1 MSNVKSL
8 DALDINGLAIF
19 KENIVK
25 KYLTQG
31 AAPSI
36 ISQAVYRALQQYKK
50 DVVRF
55 YSAYGNLPLEGNP
68 GTIYLVHKSVDS
80 EHTQMLGSVPKDEIW
95 ISSASNESFLGCRL
109 GSSYVVDAKKHDVYP
124 FHVLKLSD
132 IDPAQVDRFAPYQR
146 NANNK
151 GYDYGV
157 YLPDTTTTITTY
169 AQLASLA
176 GKIIAVPLQ
185 NAGQQRET
193 TILPQLAYTDTI
205 PDKWNVPS
213 DEIWVLSNQNS
224 LTVSVSSWGSNI
236 AAYKN
241 QYGYFVLKKG
251 IHFPSTANTNIY
263 TTVIGGSNNIWY
275 NAKDKGMSASL
286 ENTDDLKY
294 LYGHIV
300 TRSFTGVNYPL
311 WVVYPYQV
319 AEKHIEYTDE
329 PGDVPVDEI
338 WFDPMDWPS
347 MYVSYTSY
355 NTGYT
360 QLEKNSH
367 GYYVLPKSMIPSNA
381 SCMYLSAFNSAD
393 RYRDLEYHYPDYDA
407 CIVRELCDGRSPCN
421 QISNVEQIYEFL
433 GKCIHVTPGHSTA
446 LQIDYALPENVTVPT
461 TEVWIDPH
469 NWGNA
474 PELYVLRSNR
484 IANAASYNR
493 TLSKNEYGYYVLTDL
508 DTISDDYFIISRTT
522 SMNSGAYSSGN
533 ADSTLYMLYSDFSR
547 PTEMFTTGI
556 YFQTVARGKIITT
569 APHSAIVAQVVGKIG
584 NTRVTYVTPT
594 VPSAEDTSDNKFVA
608 YTYKNGK
615 YVQVSSSIFDT
626 SDLHLEEITD
636 QVLDL
641 TSTNP
646 ISNKAVCDGLR
657 YKYDIANILATPVAG
672 YDNIVSSSGI
682 KAALDRLVTWD
693 DIECIPIT
701 GEEIHTLFATYKPI
715 PLIAANYYRIVI
727 RGKKV
732 EGANYL
738 AKIFETETLTGLT
751 FVSRS
756 ADGPSMSETLSFT
769 EDDTGKYIPVTV
781 TCANKYNSPSQFWP
795 GNLFDESSD
804 GYYRADT
811 SDADMVLTID
821 IKRKLAMST
830 LRKLTFTC
838 LAGRPYQT
846 TIPPVEKLTISVY
859 GSIGGVD
866 YPTFRENVVYTPNK
880 VANDGVYT
888 IDIFPN
894 S

>member
-25 KYLTQG
+25 KYLTPG
-31 AAPSI
+31 AAPSVV
-36 ISQAVYRALQQYKK
+36 SQAVYRALQQYKK

-55 YSAYGNLPLEGNP
+55 YSAYNLPVKGNP
-68 GTIYLVHKSVDS
+68 GTLYLVHKSVDS
-80 EHTQMLGSVPKDEIW
+80 EHTQIPNLVPNDEIW
-95 ISSASNESFLGCRL
+95 ISSASNEDVLGCHL
-109 GSSYVVDAKKHDVYP
+109 GNNSYIVDAKKHDIYP
-124 FHVLKLSD
+124 FHVLKLAD
-132 IDPAQVDRFAPYQR
+132 IDPARVTWFAPYQR
-146 NANNK
+146 SANNQ
-151 GYDYGV
+151 GFSYGV

-176 GKIIAVPLQ
+176 GKIIAVPLRD
-185 NAGQQRET
+185 GQRNT
-193 TILPQLAYTDTI
+193 AILPQLAYVGPTI
-205 PDKWNVPS
+205 PDKWKVPS

-224 LTVSVSSWGSNI
+224 CTVRVNNWGSHT
-236 AAYKN
+236 ADKN
-241 QYGYFVLKKG
+241 QYGFFVLKKG
-251 IHFPSTANTNIY
+251 VHFPSTVG
-263 TTVIGGSNNIWY
+263 TVVYPAYIGGSYNIWY
-275 NAKDKGMSASL
+275 NAKEKGWCESL
-286 ENTDDLKY
+286 HYTNDVEY

-300 TRSFTGVNYPL
+300 TRSFIDNNYPL
-311 WVVYPYQV
+311 WVVYTYQ
-319 AEKHIEYTDE
+319 YQF
-329 PGDVPVDEI
+329 DVPV
-338 WFDPMDWPS
+338 
-347 MYVSYTSY
+347 T
-355 NTGYT
+355 
-360 QLEKNSH
+360 
-367 GYYVLPKSMIPSNA
+367 
-381 SCMYLSAFNSAD
+381 
-393 RYRDLEYHYPDYDA
+393 
-407 CIVRELCDGRSPCN
+407 
-421 QISNVEQIYEFL
+421 
-433 GKCIHVTPGHSTA
+433 
-446 LQIDYALPENVTVPT
+446 
-461 TEVWIDPH
+461 
-469 NWGNA
+469 
-474 PELYVLRSNR
+474 
-484 IANAASYNR
+484 
-493 TLSKNEYGYYVLTDL
+493 
-508 DTISDDYFIISRTT
+508 
-522 SMNSGAYSSGN
+522 
-533 ADSTLYMLYSDFSR
+533 
-547 PTEMFTTGI
+547 
-556 YFQTVARGKIITT
+556 
-569 APHSAIVAQVVGKIG
+569 
-584 NTRVTYVTPT
+584 
-594 VPSAEDTSDNKFVA
+594 EDTSDNKFVA

-626 SDLHLEEITD
+626 TDLHLEDITD
-636 QVLDL
+636 QVLNL

-682 KAALDRLVTWD
+682 KAAIDRLVTWD

-727 RGKKV
+727 SGKKS

-846 TIPPVEKLTISVY
+846 TIPPVEKLTVSVY

-880 VANDGVYT
+880 VANDGVYA

-894 S
+894 A

>member
-25 KYLTQG
+25 KYLTPD
-31 AAPSI
+31 AAPSVV
-36 ISQAVYRALQQYKK
+36 SQAVYRALQQYKK

-68 GTIYLVHKSVDS
+68 GTLYLVHKSVDS
-80 EHTQMLGSVPKDEIW
+80 EHSQIPGLVPKDEIW
-95 ISSASNESFLGCRL
+95 ISSASYETVLACHLGD
-109 GSSYVVDAKKHDVYP
+109 SYIVDAKKHNIYP
-124 FHVLKLSD
+124 FHVLKLAD
-132 IDPAQVDRFAPYQR
+132 IDPARVTWFAPYQR
-146 NANNK
+146 NASDQ
-151 GYDYGV
+151 GFRYGV

-176 GKIIAVPLQ
+176 GKIIAVPLRD
-185 NAGQQRET
+185 GQRNT

-224 LTVSVSSWGSNI
+224 LTVSVSGWGSTSI
-236 AAYKN
+236 THKN

-251 IHFPSTANTNIY
+251 VHFPSTANTNIY
-263 TTVIGGSNNIWY
+263 STTIGGSYNVWY
-275 NAKDKGMSASL
+275 NAKGRGMSASL
-286 ENTDDLKY
+286 ESTNDLEY

-300 TRSFTGVNYPL
+300 TRSFIDANYPL
-311 WVVYPYQV
+311 WVVYSYQV
-319 AEKHIEYTDE
+319 AERHIEYLDE
-329 PGDVPVDEI
+329 SGDVPADEI

-347 MYVSYTSY
+347 MYVSYISSSA
-355 NTGYT
+355 GYIP
-360 QLEKNSH
+360 LEKNSR

-381 SCMYLSAFNSAD
+381 SCMYLSSVNSN
-393 RYRDLEYHYPDYDA
+393 YRSGDLNYHGQDYNT
-407 CIVRELCDGRSPCN
+407 CVIRELCDGRSPCN
-421 QISNVEQIYEFL
+421 RISNVEQIYEFL
-433 GKCIHVTPGHSTA
+433 GKCIHVTPGHSSA
-446 LQIDYALPENVTVPT
+446 LQIDYALPEDVTVPDA
-461 TEVWIDPH
+461 EVWIDPH

-474 PELYVLRSNR
+474 DQLYLLNSRSIGSDAGR
-484 IANAASYNR
+484 VR

-508 DTISDDYFIISRTT
+508 DTLPSAYLIISKDT
-522 SMNSGAYSSGN
+522 STSQAYYDTGTAN
-533 ADSTLYMLYSDFSR
+533 STLYLLYSAFGVGGYW
-547 PTEMFTTGI
+547 TEKE
-556 YFQTVARGKIITT
+556 YFQTVVRGKIITT
-569 APHSAIVAQVVGKIG
+569 APHSAIVAQVVGKVC
-584 NTRVTYVTPT
+584 NTRVTYVTPAT

-615 YVQVSSSIFDT
+615 YVQVSSSLFDT
-626 SDLHLEEITD
+626 SDLHLEDITD
-636 QVLDL
+636 QVLSL

-672 YDNIVSSSGI
+672 YDNLVSSSGI

-738 AKIFETETLTGLT
+738 VKIFETETLTGLT

-781 TCANKYNSPSQFWP
+781 TCANKYNSPVQFWP

-846 TIPPVEKLTISVY
+846 TIPPVEKLTVSVY

-866 YPTFRENVVYTPNK
+866 YPTFRENIVYTPNK

-894 S
+894 A

>member
-25 KYLTQG
+25 KYLTPG
-31 AAPSI
+31 TAPSV

-55 YSAYGNLPLEGNP
+55 YSAYGNLPVDGNP
-68 GTIYLVHKSVDS
+68 GTLYLVHKSADK
-80 EHTQMLGSVPKDEIW
+80 EHTTGVIPNDEIW
-95 ISSASNESFLGCRL
+95 ISSASNEDALGCHL
-109 GSSYVVDAKKHDVYP
+109 GNSYIVDAKKHDIYP
-124 FHVLKLSD
+124 FHVLKLAD
-132 IDPAQVDRFAPYQR
+132 IDPARVTWFAPYQR
-146 NANNK
+146 SANNQ
-151 GYDYGV
+151 GFSYGV
-157 YLPDTTTTITTY
+157 YLPDTTTTIGTY

-176 GKIIAVPLQ
+176 GKIIAVPLRD
-185 NAGQQRET
+185 GQRET
-193 TILPQLAYTDTI
+193 TILPQLAYSGTI

-213 DEIWVLSNQNS
+213 DEIWVLSNQDS
-224 LTVSVSSWGSNI
+224 CTVSYRNNDAI
-236 AAYKN
+236 AADKN

-251 IHFPSTANTNIY
+251 VHLPSTANTVIY
-263 TTVIGGSNNIWY
+263 PVYMAGSNNVWY
-275 NAKDKGMSASL
+275 NAKEKGWCESL
-286 ENTDDLKY
+286 HTTNDAEY

-300 TRSFTGVNYPL
+300 TRSFIGGNYPL
-311 WVVYPYQV
+311 WVVYTYQ
-319 AEKHIEYTDE
+319 YQ
-329 PGDVPVDEI
+329 
-338 WFDPMDWPS
+338 F
-347 MYVSYTSY
+347 
-355 NTGYT
+355 
-360 QLEKNSH
+360 
-367 GYYVLPKSMIPSNA
+367 
-381 SCMYLSAFNSAD
+381 
-393 RYRDLEYHYPDYDA
+393 
-407 CIVRELCDGRSPCN
+407 
-421 QISNVEQIYEFL
+421 
-433 GKCIHVTPGHSTA
+433 
-446 LQIDYALPENVTVPT
+446 
-461 TEVWIDPH
+461 
-469 NWGNA
+469 
-474 PELYVLRSNR
+474 
-484 IANAASYNR
+484 
-493 TLSKNEYGYYVLTDL
+493 
-508 DTISDDYFIISRTT
+508 
-522 SMNSGAYSSGN
+522 
-533 ADSTLYMLYSDFSR
+533 
-547 PTEMFTTGI
+547 
-556 YFQTVARGKIITT
+556 
-569 APHSAIVAQVVGKIG
+569 
-584 NTRVTYVTPT
+584 T
-594 VPSAEDTSDNKFVA
+594 VPSAEDTLDNKFVA

-626 SDLHLEEITD
+626 ADLHLEDITD
-636 QVLDL
+636 QVLNL
-641 TSTNP
+641 TSTNI

-672 YDNIVSSSGI
+672 YDNLVSSKGI

-701 GEEIHTLFATYKPI
+701 NEEIRTLFATYKPI

-846 TIPPVEKLTISVY
+846 TIPPVEKLTVSVY
-859 GSIGGVD
+859 GSIGGID

-894 S
+894 A